1 MAIPS
6 TGDIAKRAEQ
16 VRDLKQQVEG
26 LATEALPGVVF
37 IEIDEGREPVT
48 IYSTE
53 DGRPVTIPAYMVPP
67 VLDRRREDGEF
78 RFVAEKARAPEY
90 KMGTLLC
97 FMHPDAPERATLDAA
112 GLTGKTCR
120 KHTLPNDYAKTIHG
134 EHRHKQEWAAYMRYV
149 AGQKEAVREARQDK
163 QLEATLTIARAAQG
177 SQAVEAKAPQAV
189 ETDCPRC
196 DWQQRPATKN
206 RRAAL
211 AAHGREKHPS
221 LVQVE

>member
-37 IEIDEGREPVT
+37 IEIDEGRELVT

-67 VLDRRREDGEF
+67 VLDRRREDGQY
-78 RFVAEKARAPEY
+78 RFVADKDKAPEY
-90 KMGTLLC
+90 KLGTILC

-112 GLTGKTCR
+112 GLGGKFCR
-120 KHTLPNDYAKTIHG
+120 KHTLPSDYAATIHG
-134 EHRHKQEWAAYMRYV
+134 EHRHRQEWAAYQRYV
-149 AGQKEAVREARQDK
+149 AGQKEAKREQRLDE
-163 QLEATLTIARAAQG
+163 QLEATLSIARAQG
-177 SQAVEAKAPQAV
+177 SQAVEAQAPQAV

-211 AAHGREKHPS
+211 AAHAREKHPA
-221 LVQVE
+221 VEVT